1 MLTIRSFLNTDPPY
15 LVDIWRQQPRIRGR
29 VELVSTTIFEEMVFS
44 KPYFDPAG
52 LLLAFADERPQGFVQ
67 TGFAPSFD
75 LMDVDRSIGI
85 ISQLQVVSGDDSQIT
100 AGRLLDAAIEYLRQ
114 HGAKRVYA
122 GSRFPHSPF
131 FLGMYGGSRVPGV
144 LRDDFHSLECFRD
157 HGFVEEGEI
166 LILQRRLAG
175 YRPIVDRQQ
184 MSVRRQHQLD
194 KIEDPT
200 PVHWWDACTLGK
212 SSRVRYVLN
221 ERSSQTEVAR
231 VTYWDMNPLAS
242 GWGVNAMGL
251 FDLSVSEHSRRCGL
265 GTFLVCESLRELA
278 KDGVA
283 LVEAQL
289 FAPDEIAC
297 GMFTKLGFQDANRG
311 IILARSVD

>member
-1 MLTIRSFLNTDPPY
+1 
-15 LVDIWRQQPRIRGR
+15 

-52 LLLAFADERPQGFVQ
+52 LLLAFHNDEPLGFVQ
-67 TGFAPSFD
+67 TGFAPD
-75 LMDVDRSIGI
+75 HQLMDLDRSIGI
-85 ISQLQVVSGDDSQIT
+85 ISQLQVVPGSHSQQTAQTLISG
-100 AGRLLDAAIEYLRQ
+100 ALDYLRGC
-114 HGAKRVYA
+114 GAHRVYA

-144 LRDDFHSLECFRD
+144 LRDDLQSNEFFLAN
-157 HGFVEEGEI
+157 GFQKETEV
-166 LILQRRLAG
+166 LILQRRMHG
-175 YRPIVDRQQ
+175 FRPIVDRQQ
-184 MSVRRQHQLD
+184 MSVRRQYQLD

-212 SSRVRYVLN
+212 SSRVRYLLN
-221 ERSSQTEVAR
+221 ERSSQSEVAR

-242 GWGVNAMGL
+242 GWGVQAMGL

-289 FAPDEIAC
+289 HAPDDIAC
-297 GMFTKLGFQDANRG
+297 GMFTKLGFEESQRG
-311 IILARSVD
+311 DVLSLRLT

>member
-1 MLTIRSFLNTDPPY
+1 
-15 LVDIWRQQPRIRGR
+15 
-29 VELVSTTIFEEMVFS
+29 MVFS

-52 LLLAFADERPQGFVQ
+52 LFLAFDDTRPVGFVQ
-67 TGFAPSFD
+67 TGFAPSAD
-75 LMDVDRSIGI
+75 LMNIDRSVGV
-85 ISQLQVVSGDDSQIT
+85 ISQLQVI
-100 AGRLLDAAIEYLRQ
+100 AGEHTQSVAGQLIEAATHYLRER
-114 HGAKRVYA
+114 GANMIYA

-144 LRDDFHSLECFRD
+144 LRDDVQSAEIFRS
-157 HGFVEEGEI
+157 HGFKSEGEI
-166 LILQRRLAG
+166 LVLQRRLAG

-184 MSVRRQHQLD
+184 MSVRRQYQLD

-221 ERSSQTEVAR
+221 ERSSQSEVAR
-231 VTYWDMNPLAS
+231 VTYWDMNPLAT

-289 FAPDEIAC
+289 SAPDEIAC
-297 GMFTKLGFQDANRG
+297 GMFTKLGFEENNRG
-311 IILARSVD
+311 TILVSRFDER